1 MTLPLGN
8 SLYFFCVGDNMF
20 INEVENIVGLS
31 KKSIRYYEENG
42 LLNPKRKENSK
53 YRIYSEDDIRKLK
66 TIKFLREL
74 DVSIRELKLLND
86 QEITLKECLEDKIIK
101 IEKEEENYHS
111 IKDMCKEII
120 LNEDDFDNID
130 INKYFQKIKVLNK
143 EGFTMNK
150 KSTDKGRQIMGA
162 ILATLPF
169 YLVFILILIG
179 FIYSFKNIG
188 VLLLSIIILLFII
201 AITVNLINRI
211 KEILGGEEDEASKY

>member
-1 MTLPLGN
+1 
-8 SLYFFCVGDNMF
+8 MF

-66 TIKFLREL
+66 IIKFLREL

-86 QEITLKECLEDKIIK
+86 QEITLKECLEDKIVN

-120 LNEDDFDNID
+120 LNEDDFENID

-150 KSTDKGRQIMGA
+150 KSADKGRQIMGA

>member
-1 MTLPLGN
+1 M
-8 SLYFFCVGDNMF
+8 CGDSMF

-53 YRIYSEDDIRKLK
+53 YRIYSEDDITKLK
-66 TIKFLREL
+66 VIKFLREL
-74 DVSIRELKLLND
+74 DVSIRDLKLLND
-86 QEITLKECLEDKIIK
+86 NKITLKECLEDRIEK
-101 IEKEEENYHS
+101 IEQEEENYQS

-130 INKYFQKIKVLNK
+130 INKYFHKIKVLNK
-143 EGFTMNK
+143 EGFTMQNK
-150 KSTDKGRQIMGA
+150 SSNKVRQIMGA

-169 YLVFILILIG
+169 YIIFIIFIILINNGISNVYAYLISLVPLI
-179 FIYSFKNIG
+179 F
-188 VLLLSIIILLFII
+188 I
-201 AITVNLINRI
+201 AIFTVNLISRI

>member
-120 LNEDDFDNID
+120 
-130 INKYFQKIKVLNK
+130 
-143 EGFTMNK
+143 
-150 KSTDKGRQIMGA
+150 
-162 ILATLPF
+162 
-169 YLVFILILIG
+169 
-179 FIYSFKNIG
+179 
-188 VLLLSIIILLFII
+188 
-201 AITVNLINRI
+201 
-211 KEILGGEEDEASKY
+211 

>member
-66 TIKFLREL
+66 IIKFLREL

-86 QEITLKECLEDKIIK
+86 QEITLKECLEDKIVN

-120 LNEDDFDNID
+120 LNEDDFENID

-150 KSTDKGRQIMGA
+150 KSADKGRQIMGA